1 MDGFLAG
8 DDEDCGVFKK
18 PAGQKAAPLAITDE
32 DPPLKKRPAAAA
44 ASDAASSTSLKKR
57 PAASS
62 TCLKKPAA
70 VDGAASEAGSASP
83 LTEANVEDHNA
94 ALQAQNGQV
103 NVALEN
109 SMKQVQAKM
118 TLLAASKQ
126 KLLSFSGTSSQVKIK
141 AVIEQDLAELEQCI
155 DATMHELRQAY
166 IIKFASTHIEDKVTL
181 LNKAAAQI
189 SELASLAKSADQLV
203 KQK

>member
-57 PAASS
+57 PAAS
-62 TCLKKPAA
+62 LKKPAA

-94 ALQAQNGQV
+94 AMQAQNDQV